1 VWTCCGRRVVLAWLH
16 CPLPEDIAELDVR
29 IAQRLEQTRVRDR
42 TAIDRVEPDR
52 AREREHG
59 FALLDAVLEQVTR
72 TVRLERELRFRRR
85 DTRSL
90 ADVER
95 EYILAATTAT
105 VAARHLLRDA
115 L

>member
-1 VWTCCGRRVVLAWLH
+1 
-16 CPLPEDIAELDVR
+16 
-29 IAQRLEQTRVRDR
+29 
-42 TAIDRVEPDR
+42 
-52 AREREHG
+52 
-59 FALLDAVLEQVTR
+59 LLDAVLEQVTR